1 MILALSCKDCVAV
14 FIVHALWNGQK
25 RPFFETVEVKGEVAG
40 GFNAC
45 IVEQLVHH
53 TRGAVCHTFDGAEVV
68 DGAKHLVGLSGERT
82 VFQQCTESRPTFG
95 QTGFLCCRDGCL
107 EGVFSGLAN
116 SFQQDRPRM
125 IGSHLGE
132 GLIDLDGRTIQFD
145 FNVPS
150 LHRNPHLNTFS
161 GSKFIQLID
170 NLVLRK
176 TIQNKPVLSI
186 SKAKPT

>member
-1 MILALSCKDCVAV
+1 
-14 FIVHALWNGQK
+14 
-25 RPFFETVEVKGEVAG
+25 
-40 GFNAC
+40 
-45 IVEQLVHH
+45 
-53 TRGAVCHTFDGAEVV
+53 
-68 DGAKHLVGLSGERT
+68 
-82 VFQQCTESRPTFG
+82 
-95 QTGFLCCRDGCL
+95 
-107 EGVFSGLAN
+107 
-116 SFQQDRPRM
+116 M